1 MQVSIGSQL
10 SHDSLLNLFQAC
22 YRIGIHQTE
31 KGRDTSELLVQASR
45 QAMLDVVSTV
55 FSQIHS
61 LLEGGAT
68 ISSLFGGGGGGGSSA
83 TAASALR
90 PSSAPTPRLHLSPAM
105 PSSPSTKLD
114 ESNNNN
120 ATEEAGQHGIG
131 TTDDNNTSC
140 TTYDRSGTIESELSV
155 SGLPEHQHHQQQSD
169 EEYTTTL
176 QVLEAAQHHLVS
188 LVPENADT
196 TAAAP
201 TGGAATSVNGGG
213 GVPRPSTPI
222 SVVGG
227 GGGGLGGN
235 MEERYNLETLK
246 EILLFIGQFIAAPA
260 APRPSAFDTSAH
272 GIDMLCTALQ
282 AAGPGI
288 AHKPILMDVLQ
299 TDIFKALF
307 TAAAENGAQGLAG
320 ASQAAL
326 MLYSFAGE
334 HLLLQIEAFFGLALL
349 PAAEGTISS
358 SEVMQQAALEAIL
371 DFCIQPGFIRDVYLN
386 TDCRV
391 ERSNL
396 FESICSLLSK
406 TSFPVAGPLGPVH
419 LASFE
424 GIMAILYSL
433 EESAAAD
440 AAGGG
445 GGGGSVPSLSYADS
459 SSMGGGGDGGHV
471 ADPNQQQ
478 QQPSVYIDIWTPLC
492 DGLAPPIAE
501 MTGLPA
507 DASSADVARAEKALK
522 AKIVAAAEHF
532 NRDQKKGF
540 QFLQSCNLLP
550 PEKLQPIPVAHFLR
564 SCPGLAKNA
573 IGEMLGERDTF
584 FDEMRDAFAKTFDF
598 GGLDFDV
605 ALRLFMDAF
614 RPPGESQKIDRIMQ
628 CFGDR
633 YFAQMSPEV
642 GLKSPDAAYVLA
654 FSVIMLNTDLHNNQ
668 NKRKMTR
675 EDFGRINRNTNDGDP
690 MPPGLLDRVYTAISR
705 NELKISSEC
714 SAHELPQQ
722 EVFWT
727 KLARDSNTKRGQMV
741 VSPLTFATASSS
753 GNNNRDGMAGIDTD
767 MFGLAWSPALA
778 AVSVVVDNAT
788 DPLVVKRAIDG
799 LVLTSHLAARHRLD
813 DAVDSI
819 ATSLSRFSATQL
831 SSSQGGSPAVYGASI
846 KARAA
851 VEALFGIAHRHG
863 DCLKGAWRNVIDC
876 MLRMHRMELLPPS
889 VIAAD
894 GEELE
899 EAAARMPRPGAG
911 GDKRGAASGSLFSRA
926 INSLINIDGAD
937 PEAVKAAEVREA
949 GAMAAAVASVEA
961 CRMDEIV
968 SDSKFLTG
976 DALMYVIQAVI
987 LAAGD
992 AMSAAPAFLGR
1003 GSNGGS
1009 GSGQHQ
1015 HHHHHNS
1022 NNAPSPVA
1030 AIAVAAAGIPG
1041 MTEGSDAVELSI
1053 ELLVALTLRNRD
1065 RVALMWPAMHEVFA
1079 AAITL
1084 GSGGKG
1090 KGAEGGPSLSLV
1102 NGSNS
1107 NKNERDPTMV
1117 TQRGVLGLFRIC
1129 QRLLPYKE
1137 DTAEILLDSLTLVL
1151 QMPPGSAWALSERIA
1166 REVLG
1171 LVRSSGQYIKD
1182 ETQWHTVCSLIKM
1195 TSVKPESAPVALEA
1209 LNVCCKDPVSS
1220 ACYQPLLETCMAF
1233 VEKYKKTNPEV
1244 AVKLLDMV
1252 EALLI
1257 WLLTA
1262 SKRTNSSTNIIS
1274 GYNTTAT
1281 INAPLIPEEVAVGYW
1296 LTSVNALARGLSR
1309 DTCQVLRDSAIVVL
1323 HRTLTASEG
1332 LDLPGELWVQTTK
1345 ELLVPVVSDLAH
1357 LAAQKGSSKTYPGI
1371 DKSVR
1376 LAVAMLTKVLMQ
1388 YGKAMSTDKDFYEL
1402 WSLALQALQDCM
1414 AAKQHESI
1422 MESVPENVKNMLL
1435 VMAAGGVLTPEWV
1448 ESGGE
1453 GRSLWEMTW
1462 SKARVISSGL
1472 NPGMLDFAGVGGGNK
1487 SEGEG
1492 VNGGEKKIEGEGTTA
1507 VLDGATPVPEQQQ
1520 QQQVEGENGS
1530 VEQQEQRQRQQ
1541 AASVENGLEEA
1552 ADEAGSGCKQT

>member
-1 MQVSIGSQL
+1 
-10 SHDSLLNLFQAC
+10 
-22 YRIGIHQTE
+22 
-31 KGRDTSELLVQASR
+31 
-45 QAMLDVVSTV
+45 MLDVVSTV

-61 LLEGGAT
+61 LPEGGAT
-68 ISSLFGGGGGGGSSA
+68 TSSLFDGGGGGGSA
-83 TAASALR
+83 VLR

-114 ESNNNN
+114 NTNNSNNST
-120 ATEEAGQHGIG
+120 AEEATDQNG
-131 TTDDNNTSC
+131 TGNTEDTGTATVTGTAD
-140 TTYDRSGTIESELSV
+140 TTNETTNDRSGTIESELSV
-155 SGLPEHQHHQQQSD
+155 SELPEHQHQQT
-169 EEYTTTL
+169 EEEDTTTQ

-188 LVPENADT
+188 LVPSEHD
-196 TAAAP
+196 AP
-201 TGGAATSVNGGG
+201 VRAATAIHTGVGSVPHPSTPLSVLGGG
-213 GVPRPSTPI
+213 GP
-222 SVVGG
+222 GG
-227 GGGGLGGN
+227 Y

-288 AHKPILMDVLQ
+288 AHKQILMDVLQ
-299 TDIFKALF
+299 TDIFKAMF

-334 HLLLQIEAFFGLALL
+334 HLLLQIEAFIGLALL
-349 PAAEGTISS
+349 PAAEGISSS

-406 TSFPVAGPLGPVH
+406 TSFPVSGPLGPVH

-440 AAGGG
+440 AGGG
-445 GGGGSVPSLSYADS
+445 GGPVAPLSFADRFSLGG
-459 SSMGGGGDGGHV
+459 GGGGDGGHV
-471 ADPNQQQ
+471 ADSNQQQ
-478 QQPSVYIDIWTPLC
+478 QQPSAYIDIWTPLC

-501 MTGLPA
+501 MAGLPA
-507 DASSADVARAEKALK
+507 DASLADIARAEKALK

-564 SCPGLAKNA
+564 SCPGLVKNA

-598 GGLDFDV
+598 SGLDFDV

-654 FSVIMLNTDLHNNQ
+654 FSVIMLNTDLHNSQ

-690 MPPGLLDRVYTAISR
+690 MPQVLLERVYTAISR

-727 KLARDSNTKRGQMV
+727 KLARDSNTKRGQMM
-741 VSPLTFATASSS
+741 VSPFIFSAASNHR
-753 GNNNRDGMAGIDTD
+753 NNNNGGGGMAGIDTD

-788 DPLVVKRAIDG
+788 DPHVVKRAIDG
-799 LVLTSHLAARHRLD
+799 LVLASRLAARHRLD

-819 ATSLSRFSATQL
+819 ATSLSRFSVTQL
-831 SSSQGGSPAVYGASI
+831 SSSQGGSPAVYGASL

-863 DCLKGAWRNVIDC
+863 DCLKSAWRNIIDC
-876 MLRMHRMELLPPS
+876 MLRMHRMELLSPS

-911 GDKRGAASGSLFSRA
+911 SGKRGTASGSLFSRA

-937 PEAVKAAEVREA
+937 PEAAKAAEAREA
-949 GAMAAAVASVEA
+949 GAMAAAEASVKA

-976 DALMYVIQAVI
+976 DALMYLIQAVI
-987 LAAGD
+987 LATGD
-992 AMSAAPAFLGR
+992 AVTAAPAYLGG
-1003 GSNGGS
+1003 GSNGNG
-1009 GSGQHQ
+1009 GNAHHQ
-1015 HHHHHNS
+1015 HHHNS
-1022 NNAPSPVA
+1022 KNAVPSPVA

-1041 MTEGSDAVELSI
+1041 MTEGSDAVELGI

-1090 KGAEGGPSLSLV
+1090 KAEAEGGGASFSLV
-1102 NGSNS
+1102 NGNN

-1117 TQRGVLGLFRIC
+1117 TQRAVLGLFRIC

-1137 DTAEILLDSLTLVL
+1137 DTAETLLDSLTLVL
-1151 QMPPGSAWALSERIA
+1151 QMPPRSAWALSERIA

-1171 LVRSSGQYIKD
+1171 LVRSSGPYIKD

-1195 TSVKPESAPVALEA
+1195 TSVKPESAPLALEA
-1209 LNVCCKDPVSS
+1209 LNVCCKDPVTA

-1252 EALLI
+1252 DALLI

-1262 SKRTNSSTNIIS
+1262 SQGTNNNSSSS
-1274 GYNTTAT
+1274 GYGTTP
-1281 INAPLIPEEVAVGYW
+1281 NAPLIPEEVAVGYW

-1309 DTCQVLRDSAIVVL
+1309 DACQPLRDSAIVVL

-1357 LAAQKGSSKTYPGI
+1357 QAAQKGSSKIYPGI

-1388 YGKAMSTDKDFYEL
+1388 YGKSMSTDKDFYEL
-1402 WSLALQALQDCM
+1402 WSSALQALQDCM

-1453 GRSLWEMTW
+1453 GGGEGQGRSLWELTW
-1462 SKARVISSGL
+1462 SKSRVISSGL
-1472 NPGMLDFAGVGGGNK
+1472 NPGMLDSAGVGGGNK
-1487 SEGEG
+1487 GEG
-1492 VNGGEKKIEGEGTTA
+1492 GGVNVGEQKAEGEGTAA
-1507 VLDGATPVPEQQQ
+1507 VVDGATPVPEQHTQP
-1520 QQQVEGENGS
+1520 EGENGPEE
-1530 VEQQEQRQRQQ
+1530 VADEQQG
-1541 AASVENGLEEA
+1541 GLWKR
-1552 ADEAGSGCKQT
+1552 GTYGQWW